1 MSINPQERRILVID
15 SDSASCEIVSEALKW
30 EQYQVQSCYA
40 GLQGLQVVEQWSPD
54 LVILSTSIAGISGIE
69 MVKEVR
75 NRSAYMSVM
84 FISEEANVE
93 SLIHGLDSGAD
104 DYLRKPFDL
113 QELLARVRV
122 QLRNKDLHDQL
133 RSANE
138 KLGELVDTDDLTGLF
153 NMRSIYQRLD
163 SEIQRSLRFGRNV
176 CVVMMDMDYFKSVND
191 GHDHL
196 FGSFVIS
203 EVGKII
209 SSSIRSIDLGARYG
223 GDEFLMVLTET
234 NKDGAFHFCERL
246 RKRIESYHFKNGSD
260 EIRLTASLGYAIA
273 SPDSKSIDAR
283 ALVRAADHAL
293 YDAKRAGRNCIKCVE
308 IGHLTAVSDPKK
320 RTA

>member
-1 MSINPQERRILVID
+1 MSIEPKERRILVID
-15 SDSASCEIVSEALKW
+15 SDPTSREMISEALRW
-30 EQYQVQSCYA
+30 EQYQVQDCQT
-40 GLQGLQVVEQWSPD
+40 GLQGLKLVENWSPD
-54 LVILSTSIAGISGIE
+54 LVILSTAIAGISGIE
-69 MVKEVR
+69 MIKEVR
-75 NRSAYMSVM
+75 QRSAYMSLM
-84 FISEEANVE
+84 LTSQDPNVE
-93 SLIHGLDSGAD
+93 SLTMWLDAGAD
-104 DYLRKPFDL
+104 DYLRKPVDL

-133 RSANE
+133 RTANE

-203 EVGKII
+203 EVGKLILA
-209 SSSIRSIDLGARYG
+209 SIRSIDLGARYG

-246 RKRIESYHFKNGSD
+246 RKRIESYHFKNGND

-273 SPDSKSIDAR
+273 SPESKAIDAR

-293 YDAKRAGRNCIKCVE
+293 YDAKKAGRNCIKCVE
-308 IGHLTAVSDPKK
+308 IGHLSVVPEAKK